1 MSENGLFITSMSKLA
16 SMLGARYGVKVQ
28 VSGTGAFT
36 DYNGKSPIINL
47 PLVTAER
54 GQEVLLR
61 GYLDHEAG
69 HVRYTNRNI
78 FNNARVQRVYLVKT
92 LWNICEDVYIE
103 RRMSAAF
110 RGCGQNL
117 RRIAIVLFRGKI
129 EPTTSEPVLE
139 QALSYILYGCRSIP
153 VQELRPEA
161 AVLRDAFPWPSILP
175 ELDKLIARSA
185 VTKSSDECLSLAEEM
200 EALIISA
207 YKQEYGEKQSQQD
220 SQGQDSQSGQGQ
232 DSQSGQGQDSQS
244 GQGQGSQSGQGQDSQ
259 SGQGQDS
266 QSGQGQ
272 DSQKPLTKEEQKRA
286 ASLKKKLDKAINKT
300 AKSHIGSS
308 DNITPGEMWEIMK
321 KDMATSINA
330 GHGYY
335 SSGAEDIKHKLD
347 IGRAIADKLA
357 PRDDIEKYTGC
368 RSMTI
373 RKAAGCNPLSQED
386 IILGDRMAVQ
396 LASRMSSVLQT
407 RSLVKRGT
415 GSVGTRLD
423 NHRLYRPA
431 VGDARIFRHDIPGR
445 TPDVE
450 IMCLVDTSGSMYG
463 DSISTV
469 NQTAYA
475 IVKATQNIRGCAVGI
490 MSFNTTMESV
500 KDMHTSVPPVRL
512 TRMEANGGTALGS
525 ALMRVLDCFTE
536 KARRH
541 VVIILTD
548 GMADDLPIL
557 SSALD
562 RAEQNAVEV
571 YGLGIGDGGSYIGD
585 VMGRKHFR
593 KVRRNNEIPAA
604 LLGMLGEALRI

>member
-1 MSENGLFITSMSKLA
+1 MSENGFFITSMSKLA

-28 VSGTGAFT
+28 VSGMGAFT
-36 DYNGKSPIINL
+36 NYGGKSPIINL
-47 PLVTAER
+47 PLITAER

-61 GYLDHEAG
+61 GYIDHEAG

-78 FNNARVQRVYLVKT
+78 FDNARVQKVYLVRT

-117 RRIAIVLFRGKI
+117 RRIAIILFRGKI

-185 VTKSSDECLSLAEEM
+185 VTKNSAECLSLAEEM
-200 EALIISA
+200 EGLIVSA

-220 SQGQDSQSGQGQ
+220 SQDSQSGQGQSQGQGQ
-232 DSQSGQGQDSQS
+232 DSQSGH
-244 GQGQGSQSGQGQDSQ
+244 
-259 SGQGQDS
+259 
-266 QSGQGQ
+266 
-272 DSQKPLTKEEQKRA
+272 KPLTKAEQKRA
-286 ASLKKKLDKAINKT
+286 ASLKKKLDKAIEKI
-300 AKSHIGSS
+300 AKEQVGS
-308 DNITPGEMWEIMK
+308 DNTTPGEMWEIMK
-321 KDMATSINA
+321 KDMAASINA

-335 SSGAEDIKHKLD
+335 SSGVEDIQRKLD
-347 IGRAIADKLA
+347 IGKVIADQIA
-357 PRDDIEKYTGC
+357 TSTDVYKYMRC

-373 RKAAGCNPLSQED
+373 RKATGYNLLSQED

-469 NQTAYA
+469 NQTMYA

-490 MSFNTTMESV
+490 MSFNSIMESV
-500 KDMHTSVPPVRL
+500 KDMHTPVPPVRL
-512 TRMEANGGTALGS
+512 ARMEANGGTALGS

-593 KVRRNNEIPAA
+593 KVHQNNEIPAA

>member
-36 DYNGKSPIINL
+36 DYRGKIPVINL

-69 HVRYTNRNI
+69 HVRYTNRKL
-78 FNNARVQRVYLVKT
+78 FDARVQQAYLLKT

-129 EPTTSEPVLE
+129 EPTTNEPVLE

-185 VTKSSDECLSLAEEM
+185 VTKNSDECLSLAEEM
-200 EALIISA
+200 KALIISA

-220 SQGQDSQSGQGQ
+220 SQGQDSQGQDSQGQ
-232 DSQSGQGQDSQS
+232 DSQSGQGQDSQ
-244 GQGQGSQSGQGQDSQ
+244 GQDSQGQDSQ
-259 SGQGQDS
+259 SG
-266 QSGQGQ
+266 
-272 DSQKPLTKEEQKRA
+272 QKPLTKEEQKRA
-286 ASLKKKLDKAINKT
+286 ASLKKKLDEAINKI
-300 AKSHIGSS
+300 AKEQVGS

-321 KDMATSINA
+321 KDMAASINA

-335 SSGAEDIKHKLD
+335 SSGAEDIGHKLD

-357 PRDDIEKYTGC
+357 SSNDIEKYTGC

-423 NHRLYRPA
+423 NHKLYRPA

-469 NQTAYA
+469 NQTVYA

-490 MSFNTTMESV
+490 MSFNSLMESV
-500 KDMHTSVPPVRL
+500 KDMHTPVPPVRL
-512 TRMEANGGTALGS
+512 TRMKANGGTFLGS

-562 RAEQNAVEV
+562 RAEQNAIEV

-593 KVRRNNEIPAA
+593 EVRQNSAIPAA

>member
-1 MSENGLFITSMSKLA
+1 MSENGIFITSMSKLA

-36 DYNGKSPIINL
+36 DYRGKSPIINL

-61 GYLDHEAG
+61 GYIDHEAG
-69 HVRYTNRNI
+69 HVRYTSRKI
-78 FNNARVQRVYLVKT
+78 FDNARVQRVYLVKT

-185 VTKSSDECLSLAEEM
+185 VTKNSDECLSLAEEM
-200 EALIISA
+200 EAIILSA

-220 SQGQDSQSGQGQ
+220 SQSGQGQDNQSGQGQDNQSGQGQ
-232 DSQSGQGQDSQS
+232 DSH
-244 GQGQGSQSGQGQDSQ
+244 
-259 SGQGQDS
+259 
-266 QSGQGQ
+266 
-272 DSQKPLTKEEQKRA
+272 KPLTKEEQKRA

-321 KDMATSINA
+321 KDMAANVNA
-330 GHGYY
+330 GQGYY
-335 SSGAEDIKHKLD
+335 SSGAEDIKRKLD

-373 RKAAGCNPLSQED
+373 RKATGYNLLSQED

-500 KDMHTSVPPVRL
+500 KDMHTPVPPVRL

-548 GMADDLPIL
+548 GMADDMPIL

-593 KVRRNNEIPAA
+593 EVRQNSAIPAA

>member
-1 MSENGLFITSMSKLA
+1 MLENGLFTTSMSKLA
-16 SMLGARYGVKVQ
+16 SMLGVRYGVKVQ

-36 DYNGKSPIINL
+36 DYSGKSPIINL

-61 GYLDHEAG
+61 GYIDHEAG
-69 HVRYTNRNI
+69 HVRYTNRKI
-78 FNNARVQRVYLVKT
+78 FTNVRVQQAYLVKT

-139 QALSYILYGCRSIP
+139 QALSYILYGCRGIP

-185 VTKSSDECLSLAEEM
+185 VTKNSDECLSLAEEM
-200 EALIISA
+200 EALILSA

-232 DSQSGQGQDSQS
+232 DSQSGH
-244 GQGQGSQSGQGQDSQ
+244 
-259 SGQGQDS
+259 
-266 QSGQGQ
+266 
-272 DSQKPLTKEEQKRA
+272 KPLTKAEQKYA
-286 ASLKKKLDKAINKT
+286 ASLKKKLDKAINKI
-300 AKSHIGSS
+300 AKEQVGS

-321 KDMATSINA
+321 KDMAANINA
-330 GHGYY
+330 GHGYH
-335 SSGAEDIKHKLD
+335 SSGVEDIQRKLD
-347 IGRAIADKLA
+347 IGKAIANQIA
-357 PRDDIEKYTGC
+357 PSNDVYKYTGC

-373 RKAAGCNPLSQED
+373 RKAAGCNPLSQDD
-386 IILGDRMAVQ
+386 IVLGDRMAVQ

-415 GSVGTRLD
+415 GSVGARLD

-450 IMCLVDTSGSMYG
+450 IICLVDTSGSMYG

-469 NQTAYA
+469 NQTVYA

-490 MSFNTTMESV
+490 MSFNSTMESV
-500 KDMHTSVPPVRL
+500 KDMHTPVPPVRL
-512 TRMEANGGTALGS
+512 ARMEANGGTFLGS

-571 YGLGIGDGGSYIGD
+571 YGLGIGDGGSYIGG

-593 KVRRNNEIPAA
+593 EVRQNSAIPAA

>member
-16 SMLGARYGVKVQ
+16 SMLGVRYGVKVQ

-36 DYNGKSPIINL
+36 DYSGKSPIINL

-61 GYLDHEAG
+61 GYIDHEAG
-69 HVRYTNRNI
+69 HVRYTNRKI
-78 FNNARVQRVYLVKT
+78 FINVRVQQAYLVKT

-117 RRIAIVLFRGKI
+117 RRIAVILFRGKI

-139 QALSYILYGCRSIP
+139 QALSYILYGCRGIP

-185 VTKSSDECLSLAEEM
+185 VTKNSDECLSLAEEM

-232 DSQSGQGQDSQS
+232 DSQSGH
-244 GQGQGSQSGQGQDSQ
+244 
-259 SGQGQDS
+259 
-266 QSGQGQ
+266 
-272 DSQKPLTKEEQKRA
+272 KPLTKAEQKYA
-286 ASLKKKLDKAINKT
+286 ASLKKKLNKAINKI
-300 AKSHIGSS
+300 AKEQVGS

-321 KDMATSINA
+321 KDMAASINA

-335 SSGAEDIKHKLD
+335 SSGVEDIQRKLD
-347 IGRAIADKLA
+347 IGKAIANQIA
-357 PRDDIEKYTGC
+357 PSNDVYKYTGC

-373 RKAAGCNPLSQED
+373 RKAAGCNPLSQDD
-386 IILGDRMAVQ
+386 IVLGDRMAVQ

-415 GSVGTRLD
+415 GSVGTRID

-450 IMCLVDTSGSMYG
+450 IICLVDTSGSMYG

-469 NQTAYA
+469 NQTVYA

-490 MSFNTTMESV
+490 MSFNSTMESV

-512 TRMEANGGTALGS
+512 ARMEANGGTFLGS

-571 YGLGIGDGGSYIGD
+571 YGLGIGDGGSYIGG

-593 KVRRNNEIPAA
+593 EVRQTSAIPAA

>member
-16 SMLGARYGVKVQ
+16 SMLGVRYGVKVQ

-36 DYNGKSPIINL
+36 DYSGKSPIINL

-61 GYLDHEAG
+61 GYIDHEAG
-69 HVRYTNRNI
+69 HVRYTNRKI
-78 FNNARVQRVYLVKT
+78 FTNVRVQQAYLVKT

-117 RRIAIVLFRGKI
+117 RRIAIILFRGKI

-185 VTKSSDECLSLAEEM
+185 VTKNSDECLSLAEEM
-200 EALIISA
+200 EALILSA

-232 DSQSGQGQDSQS
+232 DSQSGH
-244 GQGQGSQSGQGQDSQ
+244 
-259 SGQGQDS
+259 
-266 QSGQGQ
+266 
-272 DSQKPLTKEEQKRA
+272 KPLTKAEQKYA
-286 ASLKKKLDKAINKT
+286 ASLKKKLDKAINKI
-300 AKSHIGSS
+300 AKEQVGS

-321 KDMATSINA
+321 KDMAASINA

-335 SSGAEDIKHKLD
+335 SSGVEDIQRKLD
-347 IGRAIADKLA
+347 IGKAIANQIA
-357 PRDDIEKYTGC
+357 PSNDVYKYTGC

-373 RKAAGCNPLSQED
+373 RKAAGCNPLSQDD
-386 IILGDRMAVQ
+386 IVLGDRMAVQ

-415 GSVGTRLD
+415 GSVGTRID

-450 IMCLVDTSGSMYG
+450 IICLVDTSGSMYG
-463 DSISTV
+463 DSISMV
-469 NQTAYA
+469 NQTVYA

-490 MSFNTTMESV
+490 MSFNSTMESV

-512 TRMEANGGTALGS
+512 ARMEANGGTFLGS
-525 ALMRVLDCFTE
+525 ALMRVLDCFTK

-571 YGLGIGDGGSYIGD
+571 YGLGIVDGGSYIGG

-593 KVRRNNEIPAA
+593 EVRQTSAIPAA

>member
-1 MSENGLFITSMSKLA
+1 MSENGFFITSMSKLA
-16 SMLGARYGVKVQ
+16 SMLGARYGIKVQ

-36 DYNGKSPIINL
+36 NYGGKSPIINL
-47 PLVTAER
+47 PLITAER

-61 GYLDHEAG
+61 GYIDHEAG

-78 FNNARVQRVYLVKT
+78 FNNARVQRVYLVRT
-92 LWNICEDVYIE
+92 LWNICEDVYVE

-117 RRIAIVLFRGKI
+117 RRIAITLFRGKI

-161 AVLRDAFPWPSILP
+161 EVLRDAFPWPSILP

-185 VTKSSDECLSLAEEM
+185 VTKNSAECLSLAEEM
-200 EALIISA
+200 EGLIVSA
-207 YKQEYGEKQSQQD
+207 YKQEYDKKQSQD
-220 SQGQDSQSGQGQ
+220 SQDSQSGQGQ

-244 GQGQGSQSGQGQDSQ
+244 GH
-259 SGQGQDS
+259 
-266 QSGQGQ
+266 
-272 DSQKPLTKEEQKRA
+272 KPLTKAEQKRA
-286 ASLKKKLDKAINKT
+286 ASLKKKLDKAIEKI
-300 AKSHIGSS
+300 AKEQVGS
-308 DNITPGEMWEIMK
+308 DNTTPGEMWEIMK
-321 KDMATSINA
+321 KDMAASINA

-335 SSGAEDIKHKLD
+335 SSGAEDIQRKLD
-347 IGRAIADKLA
+347 IGKVIADQIA
-357 PRDDIEKYTGC
+357 TSNDVYKYTRC

-373 RKAAGCNPLSQED
+373 RKATGYNPLSQDD
-386 IILGDRMAVQ
+386 IVLGDRMAVQ

-469 NQTAYA
+469 NQTVYA

-490 MSFNTTMESV
+490 MSFNSIMESV
-500 KDMHTSVPPVRL
+500 KDMHTPVPPVRL
-512 TRMEANGGTALGS
+512 TRMEANGGTYLGS

-593 KVRRNNEIPAA
+593 EVRQNSAIPAA

>member
-36 DYNGKSPIINL
+36 NYSGKSPIINL

-61 GYLDHEAG
+61 GYIDHEAG
-69 HVRYTNRNI
+69 HVRYTNRKI
-78 FNNARVQRVYLVKT
+78 FNNARVQQVYLVKT

-185 VTKSSDECLSLAEEM
+185 VTKNSNECLSLAEEM

-232 DSQSGQGQDSQS
+232 
-244 GQGQGSQSGQGQDSQ
+244 GSQKS
-259 SGQGQDS
+259 
-266 QSGQGQ
+266 
-272 DSQKPLTKEEQKRA
+272 LTKEEQKYA
-286 ASLKKKLDKAINKT
+286 ASLRKKLDKTIDKA
-300 AKSHIGSS
+300 AKEYRKEFFGGDSL
-308 DNITPGEMWEIMK
+308 TPEEAWEKMK
-321 KDMATSINA
+321 RDMAADITA

-335 SSGAEDIKHKLD
+335 SSGAKDIQRKLD

-357 PRDDIEKYTGC
+357 PNNDIEKYTGC

-490 MSFNTTMESV
+490 MSFNSTMESV
-500 KDMHTSVPPVRL
+500 KDMHTPVPPVRL
-512 TRMEANGGTALGS
+512 TRMEANGGTFLGS

-593 KVRRNNEIPAA
+593 EVRQNNAIPAA

>member
-1 MSENGLFITSMSKLA
+1 MSEISLFITSMSKLA

-36 DYNGKSPIINL
+36 DYRGKIPVINL

-69 HVRYTNRNI
+69 HVRYTNRKL
-78 FNNARVQRVYLVKT
+78 FDARVQQAYLLKT

-110 RGCGQNL
+110 KGCGQNL

-129 EPTTSEPVLE
+129 EPTTNEPVLE

-185 VTKSSDECLSLAEEM
+185 VTKNSDECLSLAEEM
-200 EALIISA
+200 KALIISA
-207 YKQEYGEKQSQQD
+207 YKQEYGEKQSQQDSQGQD

-244 GQGQGSQSGQGQDSQ
+244 GQGQDSQGQGQDSQGQGQDSQ
-259 SGQGQDS
+259 SG
-266 QSGQGQ
+266 
-272 DSQKPLTKEEQKRA
+272 QKPLTKEEQKRA
-286 ASLKKKLDKAINKT
+286 ASLKKKLDEAINKI
-300 AKSHIGSS
+300 AKEQVGS
-308 DNITPGEMWEIMK
+308 DNITPGEMWEMMK
-321 KDMATSINA
+321 KHMAKSIND
-330 GHGYY
+330 GRGYY
-335 SSGAEDIKHKLD
+335 SYEAEAIQRKLD
-347 IGRAIADKLA
+347 IGKAIADKLA
-357 PRDDIEKYTGC
+357 SSNDIEKYTGC

-423 NHRLYRPA
+423 NHKLYRPA

-463 DSISTV
+463 DSIAMV
-469 NQTAYA
+469 NQTVYA

-490 MSFNTTMESV
+490 MSFNSLMESV
-500 KDMHTSVPPVRL
+500 KDMHTPVPPVRL
-512 TRMEANGGTALGS
+512 TRMKANGGTFLGS

-562 RAEQNAVEV
+562 RAKQNAVEV

-585 VMGRKHFR
+585 VMGREHFR
-593 KVRRNNEIPAA
+593 EVRQNSAIPAA

>member
-1 MSENGLFITSMSKLA
+1 MSENGFFITSMSKLA
-16 SMLGARYGVKVQ
+16 SMLGARYGIKVQ

-36 DYNGKSPIINL
+36 NYGGKSPIINL
-47 PLVTAER
+47 PLITAER

-61 GYLDHEAG
+61 GYIDHEAG

-78 FNNARVQRVYLVKT
+78 FDNARVQRVYLVKT
-92 LWNICEDVYIE
+92 LWNICEDVYVE

-185 VTKSSDECLSLAEEM
+185 VTKNSAECLSLAEEM
-200 EALIISA
+200 EGLIVSA
-207 YKQEYGEKQSQQD
+207 YKQEYDKKQSQD
-220 SQGQDSQSGQGQ
+220 SQDSQSGQGQ
-232 DSQSGQGQDSQS
+232 DSQSGH
-244 GQGQGSQSGQGQDSQ
+244 
-259 SGQGQDS
+259 
-266 QSGQGQ
+266 
-272 DSQKPLTKEEQKRA
+272 KPLTKAEQKRA
-286 ASLKKKLDKAINKT
+286 ASLKKKLDKAIEKI
-300 AKSHIGSS
+300 AKEQVGS
-308 DNITPGEMWEIMK
+308 DNTTPGEMWEIMK
-321 KDMATSINA
+321 KDMAASINA

-335 SSGAEDIKHKLD
+335 SSGAEDIQRKLD
-347 IGRAIADKLA
+347 IGKVIADQIA
-357 PRDDIEKYTGC
+357 TSNDVYKYTRC

-373 RKAAGCNPLSQED
+373 RKATGYNLLSQED

-407 RSLVKRGT
+407 RSLVRRGT

-469 NQTAYA
+469 NQTVYA

-490 MSFNTTMESV
+490 MSFNSTMESV
-500 KDMHTSVPPVRL
+500 KDMYTPVPPVRL
-512 TRMEANGGTALGS
+512 TRMEANGGTFLGS

-557 SSALD
+557 SSVLD

-593 KVRRNNEIPAA
+593 EVRQNSAIPAA
-604 LLGMLGEALRI
+604 LLGMLEEALRI

>member
-1 MSENGLFITSMSKLA
+1 MTTDTGLFINSMSKLA

-36 DYNGKSPIINL
+36 DYRGKSPIINL

-61 GYLDHEAG
+61 GYIDHEAG
-69 HVRYTNRNI
+69 HVRYTNRKI
-78 FNNARVQRVYLVKT
+78 LSNAGVQQRYFTKT

-117 RRIAIVLFRGKI
+117 RRIAIILFRGKI
-129 EPTTSEPVLE
+129 EPTTNEPVLE

-185 VTKSSDECLSLAEEM
+185 VTKNSDECLSLAEEM

-207 YKQEYGEKQSQQD
+207 YKQEYGEKQSQ
-220 SQGQDSQSGQGQ
+220 DSQSGQGQ
-232 DSQSGQGQDSQS
+232 DSQSGQG
-244 GQGQGSQSGQGQDSQ
+244 
-259 SGQGQDS
+259 
-266 QSGQGQ
+266 
-272 DSQKPLTKEEQKRA
+272 SQKPLTKEEQKRA
-286 ASLKKKLDKAINKT
+286 ASLKKKLDKAINKI
-300 AKSHIGSS
+300 AKEQVGNS
-308 DNITPGEMWEIMK
+308 DNITTGEMWEILK
-321 KDMATSINA
+321 QNKAADINA
-330 GHGYY
+330 GHGYC
-335 SSGAEDIKHKLD
+335 SSGAEDIQRKLD
-347 IGRAIADKLA
+347 IGKAIADQIA
-357 PRDDIEKYTGC
+357 PSRDVYEYTGC

-373 RKAAGCNPLSQED
+373 RKATGYNLLSQDD
-386 IILGDRMAVQ
+386 IVLGDRMAVQ

-490 MSFNTTMESV
+490 MSFNSTMESV
-500 KDMHTSVPPVRL
+500 KDMHTPVPPVRL
-512 TRMEANGGTALGS
+512 TRMEANGSTYLGS

-593 KVRRNNEIPAA
+593 EVRRNSAIPAA

>member
-1 MSENGLFITSMSKLA
+1 MLENGIFITSMSKLA

-36 DYNGKSPIINL
+36 DYSGKSPIINL

-61 GYLDHEAG
+61 GYIDHEAG
-69 HVRYTNRNI
+69 HVRYTNRKI
-78 FNNARVQRVYLVKT
+78 FNNARVQQVYLVKT

-117 RRIAIVLFRGKI
+117 RRIAVMLFRGKI

-161 AVLRDAFPWPSILP
+161 TVLRDAFPWPSILP

-185 VTKSSDECLSLAEEM
+185 VTKNSDECLSLAEEM
-200 EALIISA
+200 GGLIISA
-207 YKQEYGEKQSQQD
+207 YKQEYDKKQSQQD

-232 DSQSGQGQDSQS
+232 DSQSGQQ
-244 GQGQGSQSGQGQDSQ
+244 
-259 SGQGQDS
+259 
-266 QSGQGQ
+266 
-272 DSQKPLTKEEQKRA
+272 PLTKAEQKRA
-286 ASLKKKLDKAINKT
+286 ASLKKKLDKAINKI
-300 AKSHIGSS
+300 AKTHIGS
-308 DNITPGEMWEIMK
+308 DGITPGEMWEIMK
-321 KDMATSINA
+321 KDMAKSINA

-335 SSGAEDIKHKLD
+335 SSGVEDIQRKLD
-347 IGRAIADKLA
+347 IGKAIADQIA
-357 PRDDIEKYTGC
+357 PSNDVYKYTGC

-373 RKAAGCNPLSQED
+373 SKVAGCNPLSQDD

-469 NQTAYA
+469 NQTVYA

-490 MSFNTTMESV
+490 MSFNSTMESV
-500 KDMHTSVPPVRL
+500 KDMHTPVPPVRL
-512 TRMEANGGTALGS
+512 TRMEADGGTYLGS

-562 RAEQNAVEV
+562 RAGQNAVEV

-593 KVRRNNEIPAA
+593 EVRQNSAIPAA
-604 LLGMLGEALRI
+604 LLGMLGQALRI

>member
-1 MSENGLFITSMSKLA
+1 MSEKGLFITSMSKLA

-36 DYNGKSPIINL
+36 DYRGKSPIINL

-61 GYLDHEAG
+61 GYIDHEAG
-69 HVRYTNRNI
+69 HVRYTDRKI
-78 FNNARVQRVYLVKT
+78 FNNSRMLPSYLVKT

-175 ELDKLIARSA
+175 ELDTLITRSA
-185 VTKSSDECLSLAEEM
+185 VTKNSGECLSLAEDM
-200 EALIISA
+200 EVLILSA
-207 YKQEYGEKQSQQD
+207 YRQEYGKKQSQQDSQSGQGQDSQSSQGQD

-232 DSQSGQGQDSQS
+232 G
-244 GQGQGSQSGQGQDSQ
+244 
-259 SGQGQDS
+259 
-266 QSGQGQ
+266 
-272 DSQKPLTKEEQKRA
+272 SQKPLTKEEQKRA
-286 ASLKKKLDKAINKT
+286 TSLKKKLDEAISRV
-300 AKSHIGSS
+300 AKSHISS

-321 KDMATSINA
+321 KDMAANINA
-330 GHGYY
+330 GQGYY

-500 KDMHTSVPPVRL
+500 KDMHTPVPPVRL

-593 KVRRNNEIPAA
+593 EVRQNSAIPAA

>member
-61 GYLDHEAG
+61 GYIDHEAG
-69 HVRYTNRNI
+69 HVRYTDRKI
-78 FNNARVQRVYLVKT
+78 INNVRVQQRYFTKT

-117 RRIAIVLFRGKI
+117 RRITIVLFRGKI
-129 EPTTSEPVLE
+129 EPTTCEPVLE

-185 VTKSSDECLSLAEEM
+185 VTKNSDECLSLAEEM

-220 SQGQDSQSGQGQ
+220 SQGQDSQGQG
-232 DSQSGQGQDSQS
+232 
-244 GQGQGSQSGQGQDSQ
+244 
-259 SGQGQDS
+259 
-266 QSGQGQ
+266 
-272 DSQKPLTKEEQKRA
+272 SQKPLTKEEQKRA

-300 AKSHIGSS
+300 AKTHIGS

-321 KDMATSINA
+321 KDMAASINA

-335 SSGAEDIKHKLD
+335 SSGAEDIRHKLD
-347 IGRAIADKLA
+347 IGKAIADKIA
-357 PRDDIEKYTGC
+357 PSYDVGKYTGC

-373 RKAAGCNPLSQED
+373 RKAAGCNPLSQDD
-386 IILGDRMAVQ
+386 IVLGDRMAVQ

-407 RSLVKRGT
+407 RSLVRRGT

-512 TRMEANGGTALGS
+512 TRMEANGSTYLGS

-548 GMADDLPIL
+548 GMTDDLPIL

-571 YGLGIGDGGSYIGD
+571 YGLGIGNGGSYIGD
-585 VMGRKHFR
+585 VMGREHFR
-593 KVRRNNEIPAA
+593 EVRQNSAIPAA

>member
-1 MSENGLFITSMSKLA
+1 MATDTGLFINSMSKLA

-36 DYNGKSPIINL
+36 NYGGKSPIINL
-47 PLVTAER
+47 PLITAER

-61 GYLDHEAG
+61 GYIDHEAG
-69 HVRYTNRNI
+69 HVRYTNKEI
-78 FNNARVQRVYLVKT
+78 FNNSRVLQTHLVEI

-175 ELDKLIARSA
+175 ELDTLIARSA
-185 VTKSSDECLSLAEEM
+185 VTKNSNECLSLAEEM
-200 EALIISA
+200 EGLITSA
-207 YKQEYGEKQSQQD
+207 YKQEYDKKQSQDSQD
-220 SQGQDSQSGQGQ
+220 SQSGQGQGQDNQSSQGQDNQSGQGQ
-232 DSQSGQGQDSQS
+232 DSQSGH
-244 GQGQGSQSGQGQDSQ
+244 
-259 SGQGQDS
+259 
-266 QSGQGQ
+266 
-272 DSQKPLTKEEQKRA
+272 KPLTKAEQKRA
-286 ASLKKKLDKAINKT
+286 ASLKKKLDKAINKIV
-300 AKSHIGSS
+300 KEKVGSDS
-308 DNITPGEMWEIMK
+308 ITPGEMWEIMK
-321 KDMATSINA
+321 KDMAKSINA

-335 SSGAEDIKHKLD
+335 SSGVEDIQHKLD
-347 IGRAIADKLA
+347 IGKAIADQIA
-357 PRDDIEKYTGC
+357 PSRDVYEYTGC

-431 VGDARIFRHDIPGR
+431 VGDARIFRHDVPGR

-490 MSFNTTMESV
+490 MSFNSTMESV
-500 KDMHTSVPPVRL
+500 KDMHTPVPPVRL
-512 TRMEANGGTALGS
+512 TRMEANGSTYLGS

-593 KVRRNNEIPAA
+593 EVRQNSAIPAA

>member
-36 DYNGKSPIINL
+36 DYRGKSPIINL

-61 GYLDHEAG
+61 GYIDHEAG
-69 HVRYTNRNI
+69 HVRYTNRKI

-117 RRIAIVLFRGKI
+117 RKIAIALFRGKI

-153 VQELRPEA
+153 IQELRPEA

-175 ELDKLIARSA
+175 ELDTLITRSA
-185 VTKSSDECLSLAEEM
+185 VTKNSGECLSLAEEM

-232 DSQSGQGQDSQS
+232 G
-244 GQGQGSQSGQGQDSQ
+244 
-259 SGQGQDS
+259 
-266 QSGQGQ
+266 
-272 DSQKPLTKEEQKRA
+272 SQKPLTKEEQKRA
-286 ASLKKKLDKAINKT
+286 ASLKKKLDKAINKI

-321 KDMATSINA
+321 RDMAANINA

-335 SSGAEDIKHKLD
+335 SSGAEDIKRKLD
-347 IGRAIADKLA
+347 IGKAIADQIA
-357 PRDDIEKYTGC
+357 PSNDVCKYTGC
-368 RSMTI
+368 CSMTI
-373 RKAAGCNPLSQED
+373 GKATGYNLLSQED

-431 VGDARIFRHDIPGR
+431 VGDARIFRHDVPGR

-490 MSFNTTMESV
+490 MSFNSTMESV
-500 KDMHTSVPPVRL
+500 KGMHTPVPPVRL
-512 TRMEANGGTALGS
+512 TKMEANGSTYLGS

-593 KVRRNNEIPAA
+593 EVRRNSEIPAA

>member
-61 GYLDHEAG
+61 GYIDHEAG
-69 HVRYTNRNI
+69 HVRYTNRKI
-78 FNNARVQRVYLVKT
+78 FNNARVQPAYLVKT

-185 VTKSSDECLSLAEEM
+185 VTKNSDECLSLAEEM

-232 DSQSGQGQDSQS
+232 GQG
-244 GQGQGSQSGQGQDSQ
+244 
-259 SGQGQDS
+259 
-266 QSGQGQ
+266 
-272 DSQKPLTKEEQKRA
+272 SQKPLTKEEQKRA
-286 ASLKKKLDKAINKT
+286 ASLKKKLDKAINKI
-300 AKSHIGSS
+300 AKEQVGSG
-308 DNITPGEMWEIMK
+308 NITPGEMWEIMK
-321 KDMATSINA
+321 QDMAASINT

-335 SSGAEDIKHKLD
+335 SSGAENIQCKLD
-347 IGRAIADKLA
+347 IGKAIANQIA
-357 PRDDIEKYTGC
+357 PSNDVYKYTGC

-373 RKAAGCNPLSQED
+373 RKAAGCNPLSQDD
-386 IILGDRMAVQ
+386 IVLGDRMAVQ

-423 NHRLYRPA
+423 SHRLYRLA

-469 NQTAYA
+469 NQTVYA

-490 MSFNTTMESV
+490 MSFNTIMESV
-500 KDMHTSVPPVRL
+500 KDMHTPVPPVRL
-512 TRMEANGGTALGS
+512 TKMGADGGTFLGS

-571 YGLGIGDGGSYIGD
+571 YGLGIGSGGSYIGD
-585 VMGRKHFR
+585 VIMGRKHFR
-593 KVRRNNEIPAA
+593 EVRQNSAIPAA

>member
-16 SMLGARYGVKVQ
+16 SMLGVRYGVKVQ

-36 DYNGKSPIINL
+36 DYSGKSPIINL

-61 GYLDHEAG
+61 GYIDHEAG
-69 HVRYTNRNI
+69 HVRYTNRKI
-78 FNNARVQRVYLVKT
+78 FTNVRVQQAYLVKT

-117 RRIAIVLFRGKI
+117 RRIAIILFRGKI

-161 AVLRDAFPWPSILP
+161 AVLRDAFPWPSILL

-185 VTKSSDECLSLAEEM
+185 VTKNSDECLSLAEEM
-200 EALIISA
+200 EALILSA

-232 DSQSGQGQDSQS
+232 DSQSGH
-244 GQGQGSQSGQGQDSQ
+244 
-259 SGQGQDS
+259 
-266 QSGQGQ
+266 
-272 DSQKPLTKEEQKRA
+272 KPLTKAEQKYA
-286 ASLKKKLDKAINKT
+286 ASLKKKLDKAINKI
-300 AKSHIGSS
+300 AKEQVGS

-321 KDMATSINA
+321 KDMAASINA

-335 SSGAEDIKHKLD
+335 SSGVENIQRKLD
-347 IGRAIADKLA
+347 IGRAIANQIA
-357 PRDDIEKYTGC
+357 PSNDVYKYTGC

-373 RKAAGCNPLSQED
+373 RKAAGCNPLSQDD
-386 IILGDRMAVQ
+386 IVLGDRMAVQ

-415 GSVGTRLD
+415 GSVGTRID

-450 IMCLVDTSGSMYG
+450 IICLVDTSGSMYG

-469 NQTAYA
+469 NQTVYA

-490 MSFNTTMESV
+490 MSFNSTMESV

-512 TRMEANGGTALGS
+512 ARMEANGGTFLGS

-571 YGLGIGDGGSYIGD
+571 YGLGIGDGGSYIGG

-593 KVRRNNEIPAA
+593 EVRQNSAIPAA

>member
-1 MSENGLFITSMSKLA
+1 MTTDTGLFINSMSKLA

-36 DYNGKSPIINL
+36 NYGGKSPIINL
-47 PLVTAER
+47 PLITAER

-61 GYLDHEAG
+61 GYIDHEAG

-78 FNNARVQRVYLVKT
+78 FDNARVQKVYLVRT

-117 RRIAIVLFRGKI
+117 RKIAIALFRGKI
-129 EPTTSEPVLE
+129 EPTTNEPVLE

-161 AVLRDAFPWPSILP
+161 AVLRDAFPWPSILS

-200 EALIISA
+200 EGLIVSA

-244 GQGQGSQSGQGQDSQ
+244 GQG
-259 SGQGQDS
+259 
-266 QSGQGQ
+266 
-272 DSQKPLTKEEQKRA
+272 SQKPLTKEEQKRA
-286 ASLKKKLDKAINKT
+286 ASLKKKLDKAINKI
-300 AKSHIGSS
+300 AKEQTDG
-308 DNITPGEMWEIMK
+308 DNVTPGEMWEIMK
-321 KDMATSINA
+321 KNKAADINA

-335 SSGAEDIKHKLD
+335 SSGAEDIQRKLD
-347 IGRAIADKLA
+347 IGKAIASQIA
-357 PRDDIEKYTGC
+357 PSRDVYEYTRC

-373 RKAAGCNPLSQED
+373 RKAAGCNPLSQDD
-386 IILGDRMAVQ
+386 IVLGDRMAVQ

-431 VGDARIFRHDIPGR
+431 VGDARIFRHDVPGR

-500 KDMHTSVPPVRL
+500 KDMHTPVPPVRL
-512 TRMEANGGTALGS
+512 TKMEANGGTFLGS

-548 GMADDLPIL
+548 GMADDMPIL

-593 KVRRNNEIPAA
+593 EVRQNSAIPAA

>member
-1 MSENGLFITSMSKLA
+1 
-16 SMLGARYGVKVQ
+16 
-28 VSGTGAFT
+28 
-36 DYNGKSPIINL
+36 
-47 PLVTAER
+47 
-54 GQEVLLR
+54 
-61 GYLDHEAG
+61 
-69 HVRYTNRNI
+69 
-78 FNNARVQRVYLVKT
+78 
-92 LWNICEDVYIE
+92 
-103 RRMSAAF
+103 
-110 RGCGQNL
+110 
-117 RRIAIVLFRGKI
+117 
-129 EPTTSEPVLE
+129 
-139 QALSYILYGCRSIP
+139 
-153 VQELRPEA
+153 
-161 AVLRDAFPWPSILP
+161 
-175 ELDKLIARSA
+175 
-185 VTKSSDECLSLAEEM
+185 
-200 EALIISA
+200 
-207 YKQEYGEKQSQQD
+207 
-220 SQGQDSQSGQGQ
+220 
-232 DSQSGQGQDSQS
+232 
-244 GQGQGSQSGQGQDSQ
+244 
-259 SGQGQDS
+259 
-266 QSGQGQ
+266 
-272 DSQKPLTKEEQKRA
+272 
-286 ASLKKKLDKAINKT
+286 
-300 AKSHIGSS
+300 
-308 DNITPGEMWEIMK
+308 MK
-321 KDMATSINA
+321 KDMAASINA
-330 GHGYY
+330 GHGYN
-335 SSGAEDIKHKLD
+335 SSGAEDIQRKLD
-347 IGRAIADKLA
+347 IGKAIADKIA
-357 PRDDIEKYTGC
+357 PSYDVGKYTGC

-373 RKAAGCNPLSQED
+373 RKAAGCNPLSQDD
-386 IILGDRMAVQ
+386 IVLGDRMAVQ

-469 NQTAYA
+469 NQTVYA

-490 MSFNTTMESV
+490 MSFNSTMESV
-500 KDMHTSVPPVRL
+500 KDMHTPVPPVRL

-593 KVRRNNEIPAA
+593 KVRQNSAIPAA

>member
-1 MSENGLFITSMSKLA
+1 MTTDTGLFINSMSKLA

-36 DYNGKSPIINL
+36 DYRGKSPIINL

-61 GYLDHEAG
+61 GYIDHEAG
-69 HVRYTNRNI
+69 HARYTNRKI
-78 FNNARVQRVYLVKT
+78 FTNVRVQQAYLVKT

-103 RRMSAAF
+103 RRMSAAV

-185 VTKSSDECLSLAEEM
+185 VTKNSDECLSLAEEM

-232 DSQSGQGQDSQS
+232 DSQSGQGQDSQ
-244 GQGQGSQSGQGQDSQ
+244 
-259 SGQGQDS
+259 
-266 QSGQGQ
+266 
-272 DSQKPLTKEEQKRA
+272 KPLTKAEQKRA
-286 ASLKKKLDKAINKT
+286 ASLKKKLDKAINKI

-321 KDMATSINA
+321 KDMAASINA

-335 SSGAEDIKHKLD
+335 SSGVEDIQRKLD
-347 IGRAIADKLA
+347 IGKAIANQIA
-357 PRDDIEKYTGC
+357 PSNDVYKYTGC

-373 RKAAGCNPLSQED
+373 RKAAGCNPLSQDD
-386 IILGDRMAVQ
+386 IVLGDRMAVQ

-415 GSVGTRLD
+415 GSVGTRID

-450 IMCLVDTSGSMYG
+450 IICLVDTSGSMYG

-469 NQTAYA
+469 NQTVYA

-490 MSFNTTMESV
+490 MSFNSTMESV

-512 TRMEANGGTALGS
+512 ARMEANGGTFLGS

-571 YGLGIGDGGSYIGD
+571 YGLGIGDGGSYIGG

-593 KVRRNNEIPAA
+593 EVRQTSAIPAA

>member
-1 MSENGLFITSMSKLA
+1 MTTDTGLFINSMSKLA

-36 DYNGKSPIINL
+36 NYGGKSPIINL
-47 PLVTAER
+47 PLITAER

-61 GYLDHEAG
+61 GYIDHEAG

-78 FNNARVQRVYLVKT
+78 FNNVRVQKVYLVRT

-117 RRIAIVLFRGKI
+117 RRIAIILFRGKI

-161 AVLRDAFPWPSILP
+161 EVLRDAFPWPSILP

-185 VTKSSDECLSLAEEM
+185 VTKNSDECLSLAEEM
-200 EALIISA
+200 EGLIVSA

-220 SQGQDSQSGQGQ
+220 SQGQG
-232 DSQSGQGQDSQS
+232 
-244 GQGQGSQSGQGQDSQ
+244 
-259 SGQGQDS
+259 
-266 QSGQGQ
+266 
-272 DSQKPLTKEEQKRA
+272 SQKPLTKEEQKRA
-286 ASLKKKLDKAINKT
+286 ASLKKKLDKAINKI
-300 AKSHIGSS
+300 AKEQTDG
-308 DNITPGEMWEIMK
+308 DNVTPGEMWEIMK
-321 KDMATSINA
+321 KNKAADINA

-335 SSGAEDIKHKLD
+335 SSGAEDIQRKLD
-347 IGRAIADKLA
+347 IGKAIASQIA
-357 PRDDIEKYTGC
+357 PSRDVYEYTRC

-500 KDMHTSVPPVRL
+500 KDMHTPVPPVRL
-512 TRMEANGGTALGS
+512 TRMEANGGTFLGS

-548 GMADDLPIL
+548 GMADDMPIL

-593 KVRRNNEIPAA
+593 EVRQNSAIPAA

>member
-1 MSENGLFITSMSKLA
+1 MSENGFFITSMSKLA
-16 SMLGARYGVKVQ
+16 SMLGARYGIKVQ

-36 DYNGKSPIINL
+36 NYGGKSPIINL
-47 PLVTAER
+47 PLITAER

-61 GYLDHEAG
+61 GYIDHEAG

-78 FNNARVQRVYLVKT
+78 FDNARVQKVYLVRT
-92 LWNICEDVYIE
+92 LWNICEDVYVE

-185 VTKSSDECLSLAEEM
+185 VTKNSAECLSLAEDM
-200 EALIISA
+200 EVLFLSA
-207 YKQEYGEKQSQQD
+207 YNQEYGEKQSQD
-220 SQGQDSQSGQGQ
+220 SQESQSGQ
-232 DSQSGQGQDSQS
+232 
-244 GQGQGSQSGQGQDSQ
+244 
-259 SGQGQDS
+259 GQGQDS

-321 KDMATSINA
+321 KDMAASINA
-330 GHGYY
+330 GQGYY

-373 RKAAGCNPLSQED
+373 RKATGYNLLSQED

-431 VGDARIFRHDIPGR
+431 VGDARIFRHDVPGR

-490 MSFNTTMESV
+490 MSFNSIMESV
-500 KDMHTSVPPVRL
+500 KDMHTPVPPVRL
-512 TRMEANGGTALGS
+512 ARMEADGGTCLGS

-548 GMADDLPIL
+548 GMADDMPIL

-593 KVRRNNEIPAA
+593 EVRQNSEIPAA

>member
-36 DYNGKSPIINL
+36 DYSGKSPIINL

-61 GYLDHEAG
+61 GYIDHEAG
-69 HVRYTNRNI
+69 HVRYTSRKI
-78 FNNARVQRVYLVKT
+78 FSNARVHQNYLVKT

-117 RRIAIVLFRGKI
+117 RRIAVMLFRGKI

-185 VTKSSDECLSLAEEM
+185 VTKNSDECLSLTEEM
-200 EALIISA
+200 EALILSA
-207 YKQEYGEKQSQQD
+207 YKQEYGEKQSQD
-220 SQGQDSQSGQGQ
+220 SQDSQSGQGQ
-232 DSQSGQGQDSQS
+232 DSQSGQGQDSQ
-244 GQGQGSQSGQGQDSQ
+244 GQDSQ
-259 SGQGQDS
+259 SGQG
-266 QSGQGQ
+266 
-272 DSQKPLTKEEQKRA
+272 SQKPLTKAEQKRA
-286 ASLKKKLDKAINKT
+286 ASLKKKLDKAISKL
-300 AKSHIGSS
+300 AKEQIDG
-308 DNITPGEMWEIMK
+308 DNVTPGEMWEIMK
-321 KDMATSINA
+321 QDMAADINA

-335 SSGAEDIKHKLD
+335 SSGAEDIQRKLD
-347 IGRAIADKLA
+347 IGKAIAGKIA
-357 PRDDIEKYTGC
+357 PSYDVDKYTGC

-373 RKAAGCNPLSQED
+373 RKAAGCNQLSQDD

-423 NHRLYRPA
+423 NHRLYRPT

-500 KDMHTSVPPVRL
+500 KDMHTPVPPVRL

>member
-36 DYNGKSPIINL
+36 NYGGKSPIINL

-61 GYLDHEAG
+61 GYIDHEAG
-69 HVRYTNRNI
+69 HVRYTNRKI
-78 FNNARVQRVYLVKT
+78 FNNARVQQVYLVKT

-117 RRIAIVLFRGKI
+117 RRIAIILFRGKI

-200 EALIISA
+200 EGLIVSA

-232 DSQSGQGQDSQS
+232 DSQSGQ
-244 GQGQGSQSGQGQDSQ
+244 
-259 SGQGQDS
+259 
-266 QSGQGQ
+266 
-272 DSQKPLTKEEQKRA
+272 KPLTKEEQKRA
-286 ASLKKKLDKAINKT
+286 ASLKKKLDKAINKV
-300 AKSHIGSS
+300 AKSHIGS

-321 KDMATSINA
+321 KDMAKSIND

-347 IGRAIADKLA
+347 IGRAIAEKLA

-373 RKAAGCNPLSQED
+373 RKAAGCNPLSQDD
-386 IILGDRMAVQ
+386 IVLGDRMAVQ

-500 KDMHTSVPPVRL
+500 KDMHTPVPPVRL
-512 TRMEANGGTALGS
+512 TKMEANGGTFLGS

-593 KVRRNNEIPAA
+593 EVRQNSAIPAA

>member
-1 MSENGLFITSMSKLA
+1 MATATGLFINSMSKLA

-36 DYNGKSPIINL
+36 NYSGKSPIINL

-69 HVRYTNRNI
+69 HVRYTNRKI
-78 FNNARVQRVYLVKT
+78 FSSARVQQAYLVKT

-185 VTKSSDECLSLAEEM
+185 VTKNSNECLSLAEEM
-200 EALIISA
+200 EDLIISA
-207 YKQEYGEKQSQQD
+207 YKQEYGEKQ

-232 DSQSGQGQDSQS
+232 DSQSGQS
-244 GQGQGSQSGQGQDSQ
+244 GQ
-259 SGQGQDS
+259 
-266 QSGQGQ
+266 
-272 DSQKPLTKEEQKRA
+272 PLTKAEQKRA
-286 ASLKKKLDKAINKT
+286 ASLKKKLDKAINKI
-300 AKSHIGSS
+300 AKSHIGS

-321 KDMATSINA
+321 KHRAQSIDA

-357 PRDDIEKYTGC
+357 SNNDIEKYTGC

-463 DSISTV
+463 DSIDVV
-469 NQTAYA
+469 NQTMYA
-475 IVKATQNIRGCAVGI
+475 IAKATQNIRGCAVGI
-490 MSFNTTMESV
+490 MSFNTIMESV
-500 KDMHTSVPPVRL
+500 KDMYTPVPPVRL
-512 TRMEANGGTALGS
+512 TKMEANGSTYLGS

-557 SSALD
+557 ASALD

-593 KVRRNNEIPAA
+593 DVRHNNEIPAA

>member
-36 DYNGKSPIINL
+36 DYSGKSPIINL

-61 GYLDHEAG
+61 GYIDHEAG
-69 HVRYTNRNI
+69 HVRYTNRKI
-78 FNNARVQRVYLVKT
+78 FSNARVRQNYLAKT

-117 RRIAIVLFRGKI
+117 RRIAVMLFREKI

-175 ELDKLIARSA
+175 ELDKLIASSA
-185 VTKSSDECLSLAEEM
+185 VTKNSAECLSLAEEM

-207 YKQEYGEKQSQQD
+207 YKQEYGEKQSQD
-220 SQGQDSQSGQGQ
+220 SQSQSGQGQ
-232 DSQSGQGQDSQS
+232 SG
-244 GQGQGSQSGQGQDSQ
+244 
-259 SGQGQDS
+259 
-266 QSGQGQ
+266 
-272 DSQKPLTKEEQKRA
+272 QKPLTKAEQKRA
-286 ASLKKKLDKAINKT
+286 ASLKKKLDKAINKI
-300 AKSHIGSS
+300 AKTHIGS
-308 DNITPGEMWEIMK
+308 DNITPGEMWEMMK
-321 KDMATSINA
+321 KHRAKSIND

-335 SSGAEDIKHKLD
+335 SSGAEDIQCKLD
-347 IGRAIADKLA
+347 IGKAIADQIA
-357 PRDDIEKYTGC
+357 ANDDVYKYTGC

-373 RKAAGCNPLSQED
+373 RKAAGCNPLSQDD
-386 IILGDRMAVQ
+386 IVLGDRMAVQ

-431 VGDARIFRHDIPGR
+431 VGDARIFRHDVPGR

-463 DSISTV
+463 DCISTV
-469 NQTAYA
+469 NHTVYA

-490 MSFNTTMESV
+490 MSFNSIMESV
-500 KDMHTSVPPVRL
+500 KDMHTPVPPVRL
-512 TRMEANGGTALGS
+512 TRMEANGSTYLGS

>member
-36 DYNGKSPIINL
+36 NYRGKSPIINL

-69 HVRYTNRNI
+69 HVRYTNRKI
-78 FNNARVQRVYLVKT
+78 FSNARVQQSYLVKT

-175 ELDKLIARSA
+175 ELDTLIARSA
-185 VTKSSDECLSLAEEM
+185 VTKDSAECLSLAEEM
-200 EALIISA
+200 EGLITSA
-207 YKQEYGEKQSQQD
+207 YKQEYDKKQSQQD
-220 SQGQDSQSGQGQ
+220 S
-232 DSQSGQGQDSQS
+232 
-244 GQGQGSQSGQGQDSQ
+244 
-259 SGQGQDS
+259 QGQDS

-272 DSQKPLTKEEQKRA
+272 DSQKPLTKEEQRRA
-286 ASLKKKLDKAINKT
+286 ASLKKKLDKAINKI
-300 AKSHIGSS
+300 AKTQIGSS
-308 DNITPGEMWEIMK
+308 GNITPGEMWEIMK
-321 KDMATSINA
+321 KDMAASINA

-335 SSGAEDIKHKLD
+335 SSGARDIQRKLD

-357 PRDDIEKYTGC
+357 PNNDIDKYTGC

-490 MSFNTTMESV
+490 MSFNSTMESV
-500 KDMHTSVPPVRL
+500 KDMHTPVPPVRL
-512 TRMEANGGTALGS
+512 TRMEANGGTFLGS

-593 KVRRNNEIPAA
+593 EVRQNSAIPAA

>member
-36 DYNGKSPIINL
+36 DYRGKSPIINL

-61 GYLDHEAG
+61 GYIDHEAG
-69 HVRYTNRNI
+69 HVRYTNGKI
-78 FNNARVQRVYLVKT
+78 LSNAGVQQRYFTKT

-129 EPTTSEPVLE
+129 EPTTSELVLE

-185 VTKSSDECLSLAEEM
+185 VTKNSDECLSLAEEM

-220 SQGQDSQSGQGQ
+220 SQ
-232 DSQSGQGQDSQS
+232 SGQGQDSQS
-244 GQGQGSQSGQGQDSQ
+244 GQGQGQG
-259 SGQGQDS
+259 
-266 QSGQGQ
+266 
-272 DSQKPLTKEEQKRA
+272 SQKPLTKEEQRRA
-286 ASLKKKLDKAINKT
+286 ASLKKKLDKAINKI

-321 KDMATSINA
+321 KDMAKSINA

-357 PRDDIEKYTGC
+357 PRDAIEKYTGC

-423 NHRLYRPA
+423 SHRLYRPA

-500 KDMHTSVPPVRL
+500 KDMHTPVPPVRL

-593 KVRRNNEIPAA
+593 KVRQNSAIPAA

>member
-1 MSENGLFITSMSKLA
+1 MSENGLFLTSMSKLA

-36 DYNGKSPIINL
+36 NYGGKSPIINL
-47 PLVTAER
+47 PLITAER

-61 GYLDHEAG
+61 GYIDHEAG

-78 FNNARVQRVYLVKT
+78 FDNARVQKVYLVRT

-117 RRIAIVLFRGKI
+117 RRIAITLFRGKI

-185 VTKSSDECLSLAEEM
+185 VTKNSDECLSLAEDM
-200 EALIISA
+200 EVLFLSA
-207 YKQEYGEKQSQQD
+207 YNQEYGEKQSQ
-220 SQGQDSQSGQGQ
+220 Q

-244 GQGQGSQSGQGQDSQ
+244 GQGQGQGQSQGQDSQ
-259 SGQGQDS
+259 SGH
-266 QSGQGQ
+266 
-272 DSQKPLTKEEQKRA
+272 KPLTKAEQKCA
-286 ASLKKKLDKAINKT
+286 ASLKKKLDKAINKI
-300 AKSHIGSS
+300 AKEQVGS

-321 KDMATSINA
+321 KDMAASINA
-330 GHGYY
+330 GQGYY
-335 SSGAEDIKHKLD
+335 SSGAEDIQRKLD
-347 IGRAIADKLA
+347 IGKVIADQIA
-357 PRDDIEKYTGC
+357 PSDVYKYTGC
-368 RSMTI
+368 RSMII
-373 RKAAGCNPLSQED
+373 RKAAGYNQLSQDD
-386 IILGDRMAVQ
+386 IVLGDRMAVQ

-469 NQTAYA
+469 NQTVYA

-490 MSFNTTMESV
+490 MSFNSTMESV
-500 KDMHTSVPPVRL
+500 KDMHTPVPPVRL
-512 TRMEANGGTALGS
+512 TRMEAGGGTFLGS

-593 KVRRNNEIPAA
+593 EVRQNSAIPAA

>member
-1 MSENGLFITSMSKLA
+1 MSENGFFITSMSKLA
-16 SMLGARYGVKVQ
+16 SMLGARYGIKVQ

-36 DYNGKSPIINL
+36 NYGGKSPIINL
-47 PLVTAER
+47 PLITAER

-61 GYLDHEAG
+61 GYIDHEAG

-78 FNNARVQRVYLVKT
+78 FDNARVQKVYLVRT
-92 LWNICEDVYIE
+92 LWNICEDVYVE

-117 RRIAIVLFRGKI
+117 RRIAITLFRGKI

-153 VQELRPEA
+153 VQELRPET

-185 VTKSSDECLSLAEEM
+185 VTKNSDECLSLAEEM
-200 EALIISA
+200 EGLIVSA
-207 YKQEYGEKQSQQD
+207 YKQEYGEEQSQQD
-220 SQGQDSQSGQGQ
+220 SQDSQSGQGQ

-244 GQGQGSQSGQGQDSQ
+244 GQG
-259 SGQGQDS
+259 
-266 QSGQGQ
+266 
-272 DSQKPLTKEEQKRA
+272 SQKPLTKAEQKRA
-286 ASLKKKLDKAINKT
+286 ASLKKKLDKAIEKI
-300 AKSHIGSS
+300 AKEQVGS
-308 DNITPGEMWEIMK
+308 DNTTPGEMWEIMK
-321 KDMATSINA
+321 KDMAASINA

-335 SSGAEDIKHKLD
+335 SSGAEDIRHKLD
-347 IGRAIADKLA
+347 IGKAIADQIA
-357 PRDDIEKYTGC
+357 ASNDVYKYTRC

-373 RKAAGCNPLSQED
+373 RKAAGCNPLSQDD
-386 IILGDRMAVQ
+386 IVLGDRMAVQ

-407 RSLVKRGT
+407 RSLVRRGT

-431 VGDARIFRHDIPGR
+431 VGDARIFRHDVPGR

-469 NQTAYA
+469 NQTVYA

-490 MSFNTTMESV
+490 MSFNSIMESV
-500 KDMHTSVPPVRL
+500 KDMHTPVPPVRL
-512 TRMEANGGTALGS
+512 TRMEADGGTFLGS

-548 GMADDLPIL
+548 GMADDMPIL
-557 SSALD
+557 SFALD

-593 KVRRNNEIPAA
+593 EVRQNSEIPAA

>member
-1 MSENGLFITSMSKLA
+1 MSENGFFITSMSKLA
-16 SMLGARYGVKVQ
+16 SMLGARYGIKVQ

-36 DYNGKSPIINL
+36 NYGGKSPIINL
-47 PLVTAER
+47 PLITAER

-61 GYLDHEAG
+61 GYIDHEAG

-78 FNNARVQRVYLVKT
+78 FDNARVQKVYLVRT
-92 LWNICEDVYIE
+92 LWNICEDVYVE

-117 RRIAIVLFRGKI
+117 RRIAITLFRGKI

-153 VQELRPEA
+153 VQELRPET

-185 VTKSSDECLSLAEEM
+185 VTKNSDECLSLAEEM
-200 EALIISA
+200 EGLIVSA
-207 YKQEYGEKQSQQD
+207 YKQEYGEEQSQQD
-220 SQGQDSQSGQGQ
+220 SQDSQSGQGQ
-232 DSQSGQGQDSQS
+232 DSQSGQG
-244 GQGQGSQSGQGQDSQ
+244 
-259 SGQGQDS
+259 
-266 QSGQGQ
+266 
-272 DSQKPLTKEEQKRA
+272 SQKPLTKAEQKRA
-286 ASLKKKLDKAINKT
+286 ASLKKKLDKAIEKI
-300 AKSHIGSS
+300 AKEQVGS
-308 DNITPGEMWEIMK
+308 DNTTPGEMWEIMK
-321 KDMATSINA
+321 KDMAASINA

-335 SSGAEDIKHKLD
+335 SSGAEDIRHKLD
-347 IGRAIADKLA
+347 IGKAIADQIA
-357 PRDDIEKYTGC
+357 ASNDVYKYTRC

-373 RKAAGCNPLSQED
+373 RKAAGCNPLSQDD
-386 IILGDRMAVQ
+386 IVLGDRMAVQ

-407 RSLVKRGT
+407 RSLVRRGT

-431 VGDARIFRHDIPGR
+431 VGDARIFRHDVPGR

-469 NQTAYA
+469 NQTVYA

-490 MSFNTTMESV
+490 MSFNSIMESV
-500 KDMHTSVPPVRL
+500 KDMHTPVPPVRL
-512 TRMEANGGTALGS
+512 TRMEADGGTFLGS

-548 GMADDLPIL
+548 GMADDMPIL
-557 SSALD
+557 SFALD

-593 KVRRNNEIPAA
+593 EVRQNSEIPAA

>member
-1 MSENGLFITSMSKLA
+1 MSENGFFITSMSKLA

-36 DYNGKSPIINL
+36 NYGGKSPIINL
-47 PLVTAER
+47 PLITAER

-61 GYLDHEAG
+61 GYIDHEAG
-69 HVRYTNRNI
+69 HVRYTNRKI
-78 FNNARVQRVYLVKT
+78 FNNAGVQQRYFTKT

-117 RRIAIVLFRGKI
+117 RRIAITLFRGKI

-153 VQELRPEA
+153 VQELKPEA

-185 VTKSSDECLSLAEEM
+185 VTKNSAECLSLAEEM

-232 DSQSGQGQDSQS
+232 DSQSGH
-244 GQGQGSQSGQGQDSQ
+244 
-259 SGQGQDS
+259 
-266 QSGQGQ
+266 
-272 DSQKPLTKEEQKRA
+272 KPLTKEEQKRA
-286 ASLKKKLDKAINKT
+286 ASLKKKLDKAINKI
-300 AKSHIGSS
+300 AKEQVGS

-321 KDMATSINA
+321 KDMAASMNA
-330 GHGYY
+330 GQGYY
-335 SSGAEDIKHKLD
+335 SSGAEDIQHKLD
-347 IGRAIADKLA
+347 IGKAIASQIA
-357 PRDDIEKYTGC
+357 PSRDVYEYTRC

-373 RKAAGCNPLSQED
+373 RKATGYNLLSQDD
-386 IILGDRMAVQ
+386 IVLGDRMAVQ

-431 VGDARIFRHDIPGR
+431 VGDARIFRHDVPGR

-463 DSISTV
+463 DSISAV

-490 MSFNTTMESV
+490 MSFNSTMESV
-500 KDMHTSVPPVRL
+500 KDMHTPVPPVRL
-512 TRMEANGGTALGS
+512 TRMEANGSTYLGS

-593 KVRRNNEIPAA
+593 EVRQNSAIPAA

>member
-61 GYLDHEAG
+61 GYIDHEAG
-69 HVRYTNRNI
+69 HVRYTNRKI
-78 FNNARVQRVYLVKT
+78 FTNVRVQQAYLVKT

-117 RRIAIVLFRGKI
+117 RRIAIILFRGKI
-129 EPTTSEPVLE
+129 EPTTSNPVLE
-139 QALSYILYGCRSIP
+139 QALSYILYGCRGIP

-185 VTKSSDECLSLAEEM
+185 VTKNSDECLSLAEEM
-200 EALIISA
+200 EALILSA

-232 DSQSGQGQDSQS
+232 DSQSGH
-244 GQGQGSQSGQGQDSQ
+244 
-259 SGQGQDS
+259 
-266 QSGQGQ
+266 
-272 DSQKPLTKEEQKRA
+272 KPLTKAEQKYA
-286 ASLKKKLDKAINKT
+286 ASLKKKLDKAINKI
-300 AKSHIGSS
+300 AKEQVGS

-321 KDMATSINA
+321 KDMAASINA

-335 SSGAEDIKHKLD
+335 SSGVADIQRKLD
-347 IGRAIADKLA
+347 IGKAIANQIASSNDVY
-357 PRDDIEKYTGC
+357 KYTGC

-373 RKAAGCNPLSQED
+373 RKAAGCNPLSQDD
-386 IILGDRMAVQ
+386 IVLGDRMAVQ

-415 GSVGTRLD
+415 GSVGTRID

-450 IMCLVDTSGSMYG
+450 IICLVDTSGSMYG
-463 DSISTV
+463 DSISMV
-469 NQTAYA
+469 NQTVYA

-490 MSFNTTMESV
+490 MSFNSTMESV

-512 TRMEANGGTALGS
+512 ARMEANGGTFLGS

-548 GMADDLPIL
+548 GIADDLPIL

-571 YGLGIGDGGSYIGD
+571 YGLGIGDGGSYIGG

-593 KVRRNNEIPAA
+593 EVRQTSAIPAA

>member
-1 MSENGLFITSMSKLA
+1 MTTDTGLFINSMSKLA

-36 DYNGKSPIINL
+36 DYSGKSPIINL

-61 GYLDHEAG
+61 GYIDHEAG
-69 HVRYTNRNI
+69 HVRYTSRKI
-78 FNNARVQRVYLVKT
+78 FSTTSVQRNYLMKI

-117 RRIAIVLFRGKI
+117 RRIAVMLFRGKI

-153 VQELRPEA
+153 VQELIPEA
-161 AVLRDAFPWPSILP
+161 EVLRDAFPWPSILP
-175 ELDKLIARSA
+175 ELDKFIARSA

-200 EALIISA
+200 EGLILSA

-220 SQGQDSQSGQGQ
+220 SQSGQGQDSQGQ
-232 DSQSGQGQDSQS
+232 DSQSGQ
-244 GQGQGSQSGQGQDSQ
+244 
-259 SGQGQDS
+259 
-266 QSGQGQ
+266 
-272 DSQKPLTKEEQKRA
+272 KPLTKAEQKRA
-286 ASLKKKLDKAINKT
+286 ASLKKKLDNAISRV
-300 AKSHIGSS
+300 AKEPVGS
-308 DNITPGEMWEIMK
+308 DNVTPGEMWEIMK
-321 KDMATSINA
+321 KDTAASINT
-330 GHGYY
+330 GYGYY
-335 SSGAEDIKHKLD
+335 SSGAEDIQRKLD
-347 IGRAIADKLA
+347 IGKAIADKIA
-357 PRDDIEKYTGC
+357 PSYDVDKYTGC

-373 RKAAGCNPLSQED
+373 RKATGYNLLSQED

-450 IMCLVDTSGSMYG
+450 IMCLVDTSWSMYG

-490 MSFNTTMESV
+490 MSFNSTMESV
-500 KDMHTSVPPVRL
+500 KDMHTPVPPVRL
-512 TRMEANGGTALGS
+512 TRMEANGRTYLGS

-593 KVRRNNEIPAA
+593 EVRQDSAIPAA

>member
-1 MSENGLFITSMSKLA
+1 MTTDTGLFINSMSKLA

-28 VSGTGAFT
+28 VSGIGAFT

-61 GYLDHEAG
+61 GYIDHEAG
-69 HVRYTNRNI
+69 HVRYTDRKI
-78 FNNARVQRVYLVKT
+78 FSNTGVQQRYFTKT

-110 RGCGQNL
+110 RGCGHNL
-117 RRIAIVLFRGKI
+117 RRIAIILFRGKI

-185 VTKSSDECLSLAEEM
+185 VTKNSAECLSLAEEM

-220 SQGQDSQSGQGQ
+220 SQGQDSQGQ
-232 DSQSGQGQDSQS
+232 DSQSG
-244 GQGQGSQSGQGQDSQ
+244 
-259 SGQGQDS
+259 
-266 QSGQGQ
+266 
-272 DSQKPLTKEEQKRA
+272 QKPLTKEEQKRA
-286 ASLKKKLDKAINKT
+286 ASLKKKLDEAINKT
-300 AKSHIGSS
+300 AKTHIGS

-321 KDMATSINA
+321 KNIAASINA
-330 GHGYY
+330 GHGCN
-335 SSGAEDIKHKLD
+335 SSGAEDIQRKLD
-347 IGRAIADKLA
+347 IGKAIAGKIA
-357 PRDDIEKYTGC
+357 PSYDVGKYTGC

-373 RKAAGCNPLSQED
+373 RKAAGCNPLSQDD

-463 DSISTV
+463 GSISTV

-500 KDMHTSVPPVRL
+500 KDMHTPVPPVRL

-593 KVRRNNEIPAA
+593 EVRQNNAIPAA

>member
-1 MSENGLFITSMSKLA
+1 MLENGLFITSMSKLA

-36 DYNGKSPIINL
+36 DYSGKSPIINL

-61 GYLDHEAG
+61 GYIDHEAG
-69 HVRYTNRNI
+69 HVRYTNRKI
-78 FNNARVQRVYLVKT
+78 FNNDKVQQVYLVKT

-153 VQELRPEA
+153 VQELSPEA

-175 ELDKLIARSA
+175 ELDTLIARSA
-185 VTKSSDECLSLAEEM
+185 VTKNSDECLSLAEEM
-200 EALIISA
+200 EALILSA

-232 DSQSGQGQDSQS
+232 DSQSGQGQ
-244 GQGQGSQSGQGQDSQ
+244 GQGSQ
-259 SGQGQDS
+259 
-266 QSGQGQ
+266 
-272 DSQKPLTKEEQKRA
+272 KLLTKAEQKRA

-300 AKSHIGSS
+300 AKTHIGS

-321 KDMATSINA
+321 KDMAKSINA

-335 SSGAEDIKHKLD
+335 SSGVEDIQHKLD
-347 IGRAIADKLA
+347 IGKAIADQIA
-357 PRDDIEKYTGC
+357 PSNDVYKYTGC

-373 RKAAGCNPLSQED
+373 GKAAGCNLLSQED

-423 NHRLYRPA
+423 SHRLYRPA

-490 MSFNTTMESV
+490 MSFNSTMESV
-500 KDMHTSVPPVRL
+500 KDMHTPVPPVRL
-512 TRMEANGGTALGS
+512 IRMEANGGTYLGS

-593 KVRRNNEIPAA
+593 EVRQNSAIPAA

>member
-1 MSENGLFITSMSKLA
+1 MATATGLFINSMSKLA

-36 DYNGKSPIINL
+36 DYSGKSPIINL

-69 HVRYTNRNI
+69 HVRYTNRKI
-78 FNNARVQRVYLVKT
+78 FNSARVQQAYLVKT

-117 RRIAIVLFRGKI
+117 RRIAIALFRGKI

-185 VTKSSDECLSLAEEM
+185 VTKNSDECLSLAEEM
-200 EALIISA
+200 EDLIISA
-207 YKQEYGEKQSQQD
+207 YKQEYGEKQ

-232 DSQSGQGQDSQS
+232 DSQSGQS
-244 GQGQGSQSGQGQDSQ
+244 GQ
-259 SGQGQDS
+259 
-266 QSGQGQ
+266 
-272 DSQKPLTKEEQKRA
+272 PLTKAEQRRA
-286 ASLKKKLDKAINKT
+286 ASLKKKLDKAINKI
-300 AKSHIGSS
+300 AKSYIGS

-321 KDMATSINA
+321 KHRAQSIDA

-357 PRDDIEKYTGC
+357 SNNDIEKYTGC

-463 DSISTV
+463 DSIDVV
-469 NQTAYA
+469 NQTMYA
-475 IVKATQNIRGCAVGI
+475 IAKATQNIRGCAVGI
-490 MSFNTTMESV
+490 MSFNTIMESV
-500 KDMHTSVPPVRL
+500 KDMYTPVPPVRL
-512 TRMEANGGTALGS
+512 TKMEANGSTYLGS

-557 SSALD
+557 ASALD
-562 RAEQNAVEV
+562 RAGQNAVEV
-571 YGLGIGDGGSYIGD
+571 YGLGIGNGGSYIGD

-593 KVRRNNEIPAA
+593 DVRHNNEIPAA

>member
-1 MSENGLFITSMSKLA
+1 MTTDTGLFINSMSKLA

-36 DYNGKSPIINL
+36 DYRGKSPIINL

-61 GYLDHEAG
+61 GYIDHEAG
-69 HVRYTNRNI
+69 HIRYTNRKI
-78 FNNARVQRVYLVKT
+78 FDNARVQRVYLVKT

-117 RRIAIVLFRGKI
+117 RRIAIALFRGKI

-185 VTKSSDECLSLAEEM
+185 VTKNSGECLSLAEDM
-200 EALIISA
+200 EALILSA

-220 SQGQDSQSGQGQ
+220 SQGQDSQSG
-232 DSQSGQGQDSQS
+232 
-244 GQGQGSQSGQGQDSQ
+244 
-259 SGQGQDS
+259 
-266 QSGQGQ
+266 
-272 DSQKPLTKEEQKRA
+272 QKPLTKEEQKRA

-321 KDMATSINA
+321 KDMAANINA
-330 GHGYY
+330 GQGYY
-335 SSGAEDIKHKLD
+335 SSGAEDIKRKLD

-373 RKAAGCNPLSQED
+373 RKAAGCNPLSQDD

-500 KDMHTSVPPVRL
+500 KDMHTPVPPVRL
-512 TRMEANGGTALGS
+512 TKMEANGSTYLGS

-593 KVRRNNEIPAA
+593 KVRRNSEIPAA